1 MSGAIVPLP
10 SGPLP
15 FRDRRR
21 LAWARAAAV
30 LADSLVVV
38 YLLWCVSFLLA
49 YAAEEMGRAGWLE
62 SRAGFVGQRPWLLL
76 LAPLVAA
83 LWQVKGESLGQ
94 RLNRVR
100 VVDGTGRRA
109 GPDRRAWRGVLAT
122 LQTLVV
128 LFPAALG
135 VLREVQGL
143 SGSFWFFLTLL
154 LALAFLALAFV
165 DPRGRGLPG
174 RLSGTRTELR
184 PTRET
189 VKRRPWWQRL
199 NAWVG
204 IVLLVLTFRVGFVL
218 TEFHPSELVEN
229 VSDTFPVLSRL
240 FHPDWTIVGA
250 VVEKMVETIFLA
262 LMASA
267 LALPFAFGLSFL
279 GARNVMT
286 KTTVGRVVYVL
297 ARLFMNVT
305 RSIEPLVWVIIFS
318 LWVRVGPDAGM
329 LALFIHSVAAL
340 GKLYSEAIES
350 IDPGHVEAIQ
360 ATGANA
366 LQVLRYGVVP
376 QVVPPFLS
384 FTVYRWDINVRM
396 ATILGLVGG
405 GGIGDMLINYQRL
418 GRYEPLGTILL
429 FVTLVVWAMD
439 WASSKA
445 RERLA

>member
-1 MSGAIVPLP
+1 MSGSPLP
-10 SGPLP
+10 LV

-30 LADSLVVV
+30 LADSLVVA
-38 YLLWCVSFLLA
+38 YLLWCVSFLVA
-49 YAAEEMGRAGWLE
+49 HAADEMGRSGWLE

-83 LWQVKGESLGQ
+83 LWEVTGESVGQ

-100 VVDGTGRRA
+100 VVDGAGRRA

-143 SGSFWFFLTLL
+143 AGGFWFFLTLL

-165 DPRGRGLPG
+165 DPLGRGLPG
-174 RLSGTRTELR
+174 RFSGTRTEFR

-240 FHPDWTIVGA
+240 FHPDWSIVGA

-350 IDPGHVEAIQ
+350 IDPGPVEAIQ

>member
-1 MSGAIVPLP
+1 MSGP
-10 SGPLP
+10 SLPLP

-21 LAWARAAAV
+21 LAWARAGAV
-30 LADSLVVV
+30 VADTLIVV
-38 YLLWCVSFLLA
+38 YLLWCLSFLLA
-49 YAAEEMGRAGWLE
+49 HAADEMGRDGWLE
-62 SRAGFVGQRPWLLL
+62 SRAGFLGQRPWLLL
-76 LAPLVAA
+76 LAPLIAV
-83 LWQVKGESLGQ
+83 LWQITGESIGQ
-94 RLNRVR
+94 RLNYVR
-100 VVDGTGRRA
+100 IVDTAGTPVGL
-109 GPDRRAWRGVLAT
+109 DRRAWRGVLAM
-122 LQTLVV
+122 LQALVV
-128 LFPAALG
+128 LFPAVLG

-143 SGSFWFFLTLL
+143 AGGFWFFLSLL
-154 LALAFLALAFV
+154 LALAFLALGFV
-165 DPRGRGLPG
+165 DPLGRGLPG
-174 RLSGTRTELR
+174 RASATRTALR
-184 PTRET
+184 PARET
-189 VKRRPWWQRL
+189 VVRRPWWQRL
-199 NAWVG
+199 NTWLG
-204 IVLLVLTFRVGFVL
+204 IGLLLLTFRVGFVL

-229 VSDTFPVLSRL
+229 VRDTFPVLSRL
-240 FHPDWTIVGA
+240 FDPDWSIVGA
-250 VVEKMVETIFLA
+250 VIEKMVETVFLA

-286 KTTVGRVVYVL
+286 KTPVGHVVYVL
-297 ARLFMNVT
+297 ARMFMNVT

-340 GKLYSEAIES
+340 GKLYSESIES
-350 IDPGHVEAIQ
+350 IDPGPVEAIQ

-376 QVVPPFLS
+376 QVIPPFLS

>member
-1 MSGAIVPLP
+1 MSTASPPLT
-10 SGPLP
+10 L
-15 FRDRRR
+15 RERRH

-30 LADSLVVV
+30 LADSLIVMYV
-38 YLLWCVSFLLA
+38 LWCLSFLA
-49 YAAEEMGRAGWLE
+49 GHAAGDLGREGWLE
-62 SRAGFVGQRPWLLL
+62 SRAGFLGQRPWLLL

-83 LWQVKGESLGQ
+83 LWQITGESIGQ

-100 VVDGTGRRA
+100 LVDAAGAPA
-109 GPDRRAWRGVLAT
+109 GPDRRAWRGVVAS

-128 LFPAALG
+128 LLPAVLG
-135 VLREVQGL
+135 VLRERQGL
-143 SGSFWFFLTLL
+143 PGGFWFLLTLL
-154 LALAFLALAFV
+154 LALAFLALGFA
-165 DPRGRGLPG
+165 DRRGRGLPDVA
-174 RLSGTRTELR
+174 SGTRTTLR
-184 PTRET
+184 PLRET
-189 VKRRPWWQRL
+189 VRRRPWWQRL
-199 NAWVG
+199 NAWIG
-204 IVLLVLTFRVGFVL
+204 VLVVILTFRVGFVL
-218 TEFHPSELVEN
+218 TEFEPRELVEN

-240 FHPDWTIVGA
+240 FHPDWSIVGP
-250 VVEKMVETIFLA
+250 VIEKMVETVFLA

-286 KTTVGRVVYVL
+286 KTAAGRVVYVL
-297 ARLFMNVT
+297 ARMFMNVT

-340 GKLYSEAIES
+340 GKLYSESIES
-350 IDPGHVEAIQ
+350 IDPGPVEAIQ
-360 ATGANA
+360 ATGANT
-366 LQVLRYGVVP
+366 LQVLRYGIVP